1 MAEHSLTH
9 SHLGGLANLT
19 SPPTFTPPHI
29 TTTANMPSSDTS
41 SDFELDPVIEAS
53 SSPDAPLTG
62 ATPTLPK
69 WYRPPRWLT
78 GGTTADA
85 SSQSA
90 SSSVWP
96 PRWMTSRW
104 STPRWSQHRVPRAVA
119 RTLRPRLTW
128 RYVLFSLLF
137 LYVFIRGVVLRRPL
151 LASPLPAYTGPHAVG
166 AVDIEVPIADH
177 GGQPLLLSNATFKAT
192 GRPAFEL
199 QSVLFTLYYPV
210 AAAAA
215 AGRDAPTPPMYWIPK
230 PISLTA
236 RGYARFAHVDNVLV
250 RPIFTF
256 FLWLLAG
263 GITVPVRVDAPLLSA
278 EAARASDA
286 VLVGK
291 DGRLPVVLFSH
302 GDASSRTDYTNYL
315 GELASRGA
323 VVAAVEHRDGS
334 CPGTLVRL
342 PGEPDREVLT
352 FRASELVAPVS
363 GPSDGSGDD
372 GDDDLKKARRS
383 NDKLQPVDS
392 DRFLFDQLEFRNAE
406 MFQALHVLQAL
417 HAGNGSS
424 LAALNTRGHG
434 AASLPTF
441 ASRLDLA
448 QLLIAGHSHG
458 ATLALKSLVD
468 SPLPASG
475 GIALDPGKSSGK
487 LDPGSPAPLLVVHS
501 NSWSRA
507 RSLFFGRPHFD
518 AVKELV
524 RGVLRRAGAAWFVT
538 SVGTSHP
545 SVSDAPLIEPWILS
559 WTTGARMN
567 TKEALEEYVRISVDF
582 MYFLRTGRARA
593 LLAEPVTH
601 DEYDEWVSEE
611 RKQEFPKGMARLWQ
625 VHVSPA
631 IGK

>member
-1 MAEHSLTH
+1 
-9 SHLGGLANLT
+9 
-19 SPPTFTPPHI
+19 
-29 TTTANMPSSDTS
+29 MPSSDTS

-236 RGYARFAHVDNVLV
+236 RGTPASRTL
-250 RPIFTF
+250 T
-256 FLWLLAG
+256 
-263 GITVPVRVDAPLLSA
+263 TSS
-278 EAARASDA
+278 ASDA

-406 MFQALHVLQAL
+406 MFQALH
-417 HAGNGSS
+417 
-424 LAALNTRGHG
+424 
-434 AASLPTF
+434 
-441 ASRLDLA
+441 
-448 QLLIAGHSHG
+448 LLIAGHSHG

>member
-1 MAEHSLTH
+1 
-9 SHLGGLANLT
+9 
-19 SPPTFTPPHI
+19 
-29 TTTANMPSSDTS
+29 
-41 SDFELDPVIEAS
+41 
-53 SSPDAPLTG
+53 
-62 ATPTLPK
+62 
-69 WYRPPRWLT
+69 
-78 GGTTADA
+78 
-85 SSQSA
+85 
-90 SSSVWP
+90 
-96 PRWMTSRW
+96 MTSRW